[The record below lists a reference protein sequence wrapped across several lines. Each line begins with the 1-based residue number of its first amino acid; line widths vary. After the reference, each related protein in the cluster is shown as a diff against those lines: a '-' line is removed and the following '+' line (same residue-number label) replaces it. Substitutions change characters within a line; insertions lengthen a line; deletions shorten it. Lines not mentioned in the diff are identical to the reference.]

1 MVTSLGG
8 TADHDGTPM
17 VMGMCHFTPSTP
29 VEIVETEYPIRIRKF
44 DIWQDSAGAGRTRG
58 GIGFVREYEML
69 SNVILTARTAN
80 HQQPGWGVD
89 GGEGPPVC
97 VTSLNPGGPD
107 EIELA
112 ALDTRE
118 AASGTIVRLAQTGG
132 SGYGDPRTRDAARV
146 LDDVRNGYI
155 SVRGAE
161 EKYGVVIVNGEI
173 DTAATDAKRRA

>member
-69 SNVILTARTAN
+69 SDVILTARTAN
-80 HQQPGWGVD
+80 HEQPGWGVA

-97 VTSLNPGGPD
+97 VTSINPDGPD
-107 EIELA
+107 AIELA

-118 AASGTIVRLAQTGG
+118 AAAGTIVRLEQTGG
-132 SGYGDPRTRDAARV
+132 SGYGSPLERDPARV
-146 LDDVRNGYI
+146 LEDVRDGYI
-155 SVRGAE
+155 STAAADA
-161 EKYGVVIVNGEI
+161 KYGVIIAGGQI
-173 DTAATDAKRRA
+173 DEAATAARRG

>member
-29 VEIVETEYPIRIRKF
+29 VEIVETEYPIRIRIF

-69 SNVILTARTAN
+69 SKVILTARTAN
-80 HQQPGWGVD
+80 HQQPGWG
-89 GGEGPPVC
+89 
-97 VTSLNPGGPD
+97 
-107 EIELA
+107 
-112 ALDTRE
+112 RRRRR
-118 AASGTIVRLAQTGG
+118 AASLRNVAQPGWPRRDRTGSAGYEG
-132 SGYGDPRTRDAARV
+132 SSVGNHRPVGSDGRQRIRRSETRDAARV

-155 SVRGAE
+155 SVRSAE